1 MDASFEANR
10 RVVFCLCLPCD
21 AENTE
26 INEEFLTLF
35 FVVSTFFVTLCRPS
49 QPIEA
54 GRAIKNFIESR
65 LSPPISPST
74 TGRVKKVFLLG
85 GGR

>member
-1 MDASFEANR
+1 MAASFEANG
-10 RVVFCLCLPCD
+10 RVVFYQCLLCD

-26 INEEFLTLF
+26 INKEFLTLF

-49 QPIEA
+49 QPVVA
-54 GRAIKNFIESR
+54 GRALKNFIESR
-65 LSPPISPST
+65 LSPPISPSK

-85 GGR
+85 GGW